1 MGGGSRIPCRD
12 ASSKSAFVVS
22 RTEEAAKSPVADSE
36 VEVFS
41 LSFTLTGSGGGGEDD
56 VVAAGFRGFRGPG
69 LSSTFVFRVRFA
81 GIGSDTCL
89 EVEVSGE

>member
-36 VEVFS
+36 VVVFS
-41 LSFTLTGSGGGGEDD
+41 LSFTLTGSGGGEDD
-56 VVAAGFRGFRGPG
+56 VVAVGFRGFRGPG

-89 EVEVSGE
+89 EVEVSVE